1 MSFDDTSTSPRQTE
15 VSKDDEDQTPL
26 EHRIP
31 FAWWTTGLFLSAV
44 MSCAILVK
52 LFHMNVREAILA
64 LILGFLFSFIGV
76 QSSGATDINP
86 ASTASQL
93 IFGGVGKGSGLELK
107 PAEMLNLAA
116 GVVSAGSAAQA
127 SDMTGDLKTGY
138 LLGAK
143 PRNHF
148 IAQLCGSVVAVF
160 LTSGLFILFT
170 KATPCILYGPEEN
183 GKHLLSTLDVELL
196 APSPAYR
203 LPQVKTS
210 VALNTQGVSWFNL
223 RTPPP
228 EHSILVMEF
237 WDYDP
242 STGPSNSWTI
252 HGQHTSLDV
261 FVSNQ
266 TAVLITSNSCDS
278 TYDENCDP
286 SRAYTD
292 IASLLTDN
300 DAGDTLSYMQTYWV
314 DIDGDNE
321 EFWEHEWS
329 THGTCFSTLEL
340 DCFSGIIRGQEVQL
354 GNLMNFM
361 IFDLL
366 IHSLKAVAY
375 FQSVVALFKSLP
387 TYEWLANKGI
397 TPSSSTSY
405 SLSKVIAALEE
416 GSGGYTP
423 ALDCDGSNLN
433 QIYWYFHLKGS
444 VVDGAFVPISAPEA
458 GSCGST
464 VKYPPK
470 SSSSTPTSTTTSSS
484 PSGTSG
490 RTLPAKV
497 TVMALQSGS
506 EDGGLLSLGTWS
518 TQTLATFTTTG
529 DADSFTM
536 TSSKGNCGVCSGALT
551 CGSGV
556 SLSTFSTILSNGDLL
571 LSYNGETDFSSD
583 GSPGGTTVYTVYVG
597 SSHDEIY
604 SLSIHEK

>member
-1 MSFDDTSTSPRQTE
+1 MQ
-15 VSKDDEDQTPL
+15 
-26 EHRIP
+26 
-31 FAWWTTGLFLSAV
+31 
-44 MSCAILVK
+44 
-52 LFHMNVREAILA
+52 
-64 LILGFLFSFIGV
+64 
-76 QSSGATDINP
+76 
-86 ASTASQL
+86 
-93 IFGGVGKGSGLELK
+93 
-107 PAEMLNLAA
+107 
-116 GVVSAGSAAQA
+116 
-127 SDMTGDLKTGY
+127 
-138 LLGAK
+138 
-143 PRNHF
+143 HF
-148 IAQLCGSVVAVF
+148 IAFS
-160 LTSGLFILFT
+160 SGLFALSAA
-170 KATPCILYGPEEN
+170 KS
-183 GKHLLSTLDVELL
+183 LLSTGYNTTLLDRASSLDSGCGTSGAESCVSSSSGQDLCCFEYPGGLL
-196 APSPAYR
+196 VQ
-203 LPQVKTS
+203 PQ
-210 VALNTQGVSWFNL
+210 
-223 RTPPP
+223 
-228 EHSILVMEF
+228 F

-252 HGQHTSLDV
+252 HGLWPDH
-261 FVSNQ
+261 
-266 TAVLITSNSCDS
+266 CDS

-340 DCFSGIIRGQEVQL
+340 DCFSGIIRGQE
-354 GNLMNFM
+354 
-361 IFDLL
+361 
-366 IHSLKAVAY
+366 AVAY